1 MIAQVITVLIE
12 ICFKERRFFN
22 IGKIG
27 KNVMVEIKK
36 RANMAVVGFIYCP
49 IIFALVQEIPQLT
62 MAMISKTISRFF
74 LLFSDLFNKQ
84 IKL

>member
-36 RANMAVVGFIYCP
+36 RANMAVNPLYSSLFYWREAITTSQT
-49 IIFALVQEIPQLT
+49 LV
-62 MAMISKTISRFF
+62 S
-74 LLFSDLFNKQ
+74 
-84 IKL
+84 